1 MYFLM
6 DMLMINGGSVIT
18 IVARSCLV
26 FLIRVALNAE
36 WRKADLRC
44 FFLLIRSKTY
54 FTGSSIKM
62 LLEID
67 VIAGSPFLMDLN
79 GSVIGDIFG
88 ELPIN
93 INYVSLIN
101 ETSDP
106 GYIDIMGF
114 MNSFLNFSETGTGR
128 DDICATP
135 DTDGNNFN
143 GGDGIIAAWNQS
155 LKGLVNNT
163 REIKRNGKSHLD
175 ETKDLTGILDALN
188 IPVLSIKVHCPVDLE
203 IVRP

>member
-1 MYFLM
+1 
-6 DMLMINGGSVIT
+6 
-18 IVARSCLV
+18 
-26 FLIRVALNAE
+26 
-36 WRKADLRC
+36 
-44 FFLLIRSKTY
+44 
-54 FTGSSIKM
+54 
-62 LLEID
+62 
-67 VIAGSPFLMDLN
+67 MDLN

-114 MNSFLNFSETGTGR
+114 MNSFLNFWETGTGR

-203 IVRP
+203 IVDPDGNNIKKNLTEIWGAVYREVYLSATEKEDYVEIPLPLPGEYKINVLPEPSAQPNMKLHVRS